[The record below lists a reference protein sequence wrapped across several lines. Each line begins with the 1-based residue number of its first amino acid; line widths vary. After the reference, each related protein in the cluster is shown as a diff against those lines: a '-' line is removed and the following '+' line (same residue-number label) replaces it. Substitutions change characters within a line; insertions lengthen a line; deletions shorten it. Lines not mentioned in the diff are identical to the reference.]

1 MRHPEMK
8 AINFSNILAGISIL
22 VFTALITFLPSLD
35 FMPNYIY
42 FHDSQRLLEL
52 LLLVLVLLFAIF
64 NKVDSQINLSK
75 KTENALFLLIGL
87 ATMSTLLA
95 KSQRH
100 ATIEISMFAGLS
112 YLALI
117 IVILFNDNKAL
128 FIKLINY
135 VLWTSTILYLF
146 AFYVGYFAAIT
157 SHTPLNWPSPFT
169 GFNNIRSFNQYQL
182 WPLALITLPLLAF
195 NLKRNNLIWM
205 HFALTCWWI
214 LLFYSASRGVLVAWV
229 IGVTITATIY
239 KKHSWPFLRIQFI
252 NIATGFAGYY
262 VLFKT
267 IPSLQGSTVITSSIA
282 RESTSDRTALWMECL
297 KFIQENPV
305 FGIGPMNAPWH
316 NSIMLQPHNSVLQLA
331 SEWGLP
337 ATLII
342 LSLASYGIYKWLKKF
357 NFNTLENQSI
367 LDKNLTV
374 ILFFTISTNAI
385 YSLVDG
391 VIVMPISQVLMF
403 TIIGLMIGHFAHDD
417 LASSQEGYI
426 ASHFSFRQ
434 TFALLTLIA
443 LIWATLP
450 EITQGLSGYERGF
463 SMGPDT
469 INPRIWLQIR

>member
-1 MRHPEMK
+1 MK
-8 AINFSNILAGISIL
+8 IIKHSDILKGLCVLTYI
-22 VFTALITFLPSLD
+22 TLITLLPSID

-42 FHDSQRLLEL
+42 FNDSQRLFEL
-52 LLLVLVLLFAIF
+52 LLLALILIFAISMNVN
-64 NKVDSQINLSK
+64 NKTPAYNINRNLRS
-75 KTENALFLLIGL
+75 ALFLLIGM
-87 ATMSTLLA
+87 ACISTMLA
-95 KSQRH
+95 KSPRH
-100 ATIEISMFAGLS
+100 AVIEVSMFSSLA
-112 YLALI
+112 YLTLM
-117 IVILFNDNKAL
+117 IVILFNENKAL
-128 FIKLINY
+128 LIKLLNY

-195 NLKRNNLIWM
+195 NLKRNNLFWM

-214 LLFYSASRGVLVAWV
+214 LLFYSASRGVLVAWL
-229 IGVTITATIY
+229 IGVIITAAIY
-239 KKHSWPFLRIQFI
+239 KKHAWPFLRIQLI

-262 VLFKT
+262 FLFII
-267 IPSLQGSTVITSSIA
+267 IPSLQGSTVTTSTIV
-282 RESTSDRTALWMECL
+282 RESTSDRTVLWMECL
-297 KFIQENPV
+297 KFIQESPV
-305 FGIGPMNAPWH
+305 FGVGPMNAPWH

-342 LSLASYGIYKWLKKF
+342 LSIAGYGIFQWLKKF
-357 NFNTLENQSI
+357 NSNTLENQSI
-367 LDKNLTV
+367 LDKNLAV

-403 TIIGLMIGHFAHDD
+403 TMIGLMIGHYAYDR
-417 LASSQEGYI
+417 LVRPQEGYI
-426 ASHFSFRQ
+426 ARHFYFRK

-443 LIWATLP
+443 LIWSTLP
-450 EITQGLSGYERGF
+450 EIIQGLSGYDRGF
-463 SMGPDT
+463 STGPDT